1 VPNLDD
7 ERFEKYL
14 KQFRP
19 LAPDGLPAEIRLPP
33 RRHSALAIWAV
44 GATAIGIIGVA
55 SLWIVN
61 HWITSQPNHSASVNL
76 PTRTPA
82 LTMRD
87 ANDLLVKA
95 PSYKAV
101 MNELAFPPQS
111 STSSNDKQS
120 ALAVLSEEKI
130 KL

>member
-19 LAPDGLPAEIRLPP
+19 LAPDCLPVEIKPAP
-33 RRHSALAIWAV
+33 RRHLALAIWAV
-44 GATAIGIIGVA
+44 GATALVLIGVA

-61 HWITSQPNHSASVNL
+61 HRITHQSNHSASVQL
-76 PTRTPA
+76 RARTPS
-82 LTMRD
+82 LTMRH

-101 MNELAFPPQS
+101 MNELAFPPKS
-111 STSSNDKQS
+111 STISNDKQS
-120 ALAVLSEEKI
+120 ALAVLSKEKI

>member
-19 LAPDGLPAEIRLPP
+19 LAPDGLPAEIRRAP
-33 RRHSALAIWAV
+33 RGHSALAIWAV
-44 GATAIGIIGVA
+44 GATAIVIIGVP

-61 HWITSQPNHSASVNL
+61 DRITHQSNHSASVNL
-76 PTRTPA
+76 PTRTPS
-82 LTMRD
+82 LTMRE
-87 ANDLLVKA
+87 ANELLVKA

-101 MNELAFPPQS
+101 MNELAFPPKS
-111 STSSNDKQS
+111 STTSNDKQS
-120 ALAVLSEEKI
+120 ALAMLSEEKT

>member
-1 VPNLDD
+1 MPNLDD

-19 LAPDGLPAEIRLPP
+19 LAPDGLPAEIRRAP
-33 RRHSALAIWAV
+33 RRHSALAISAV
-44 GATAIGIIGVA
+44 GATAIVIIGVA

-61 HWITSQPNHSASVNL
+61 DRITHQSNHSASVNL
-76 PTRTPA
+76 PTRTPS

-87 ANDLLVKA
+87 ANELLVKA

-101 MNELAFPPQS
+101 MNELAFPPKS
-111 STSSNDKQS
+111 SASSNDKQS

>member
-19 LAPDGLPAEIRLPP
+19 LAPDGLTAEIRRAP

-44 GATAIGIIGVA
+44 GATAIVIIGVA

-61 HWITSQPNHSASVNL
+61 DRITHQSNHSASVNL
-76 PTRTPA
+76 PTRTPS

-87 ANDLLVKA
+87 ANELLVKA

-101 MNELAFPPQS
+101 MNELAFPPKS
-111 STSSNDKQS
+111 SASSNDKQS
-120 ALAVLSEEKI
+120 ALAVLSEEKT

>member
-19 LAPDGLPAEIRLPP
+19 LAPDCLPAEIRRAP

-55 SLWIVN
+55 SLWIVD
-61 HWITSQPNHSASVNL
+61 HRITHQSNHSALVKL
-76 PTRTPA
+76 PTRTPS
-82 LTMRD
+82 LTMRA

-101 MNELAFPPQS
+101 MNELAFPPKS
-111 STSSNDKQS
+111 STTSNDKRS
-120 ALAVLSEEKI
+120 VLAVLSEEKI

>member
-19 LAPDGLPAEIRLPP
+19 LAPDRLPIEIRHAP
-33 RRHSALAIWAV
+33 RRHLALAIWAV
-44 GATAIGIIGVA
+44 GAMAIVIIGVA

-61 HWITSQPNHSASVNL
+61 HRITHQSSDAASVKL
-76 PTRTPA
+76 PARTPS

-101 MNELAFPPQS
+101 MNELAFPPKS
-111 STSSNDKQS
+111 STISNNKQS
-120 ALAVLSEEKI
+120 ALAVLSKEKI

>member
-1 VPNLDD
+1 MPNLDD

-19 LAPDGLPAEIRLPP
+19 LAPDGLPAEIRLAT

-55 SLWIVN
+55 SLWIIN
-61 HWITSQPNHSASVNL
+61 HRITSESNHSALVKL
-76 PTRTPA
+76 PTRTPS
-82 LTMRD
+82 LTMRA

-101 MNELAFPPQS
+101 MNELAFRPKS
-111 STSSNDKQS
+111 SASSNDKQS